1 MSIVLIKAW
10 EIEGG
15 IWGVGAK
22 IVDLIFLKD
31 VEQFLRWDMIVNQEW
46 DAAEFLNGKK
56 VTELKEGVRGVDA
69 AKFPLEGDLGHFCG
83 DAVDLGAKILIAV
96 GIFIPMEKDFFLV

>member
-1 MSIVLIKAW
+1 MSTVLIKAW

-15 IWGVGAK
+15 IWGVGAE
-22 IVDLIFLKD
+22 IVDLIFQKD
-31 VEQFLRWDMIVNQEW
+31 VEQLLRWDMAVNQER

-69 AKFPLEGDLGHFCG
+69 AKLSLERGFGKFCG
-83 DAVDLGAKILIAV
+83 DAVDLSAKIPVAV
-96 GIFIPMEKDFFLV
+96 GIFIPMEKDFFRV